1 MATESVTGQNP
12 EQAKHA
18 ITYISYLKV
27 DELLALQQPE
37 SDGEHD
43 EMLFI
48 IIHQTYELW
57 FKQILHE
64 VAALQPALE
73 AGDTH
78 RSLSIL
84 KRVRTIMK
92 TLVAQLDIL
101 ETMTPLQFNTF
112 RGRLQSSSG
121 FQSAQFREF
130 EAVLG
135 RRDQAG
141 AGAAAGTGMGMAEHL
156 IEGSP
161 ARARVETAMQ
171 RRSLWDSALR
181 YFATRSFVIPA
192 DVLERDVTLGYVAND
207 EVQAALLDAHRTDP
221 ESNLIG
227 EALMDVDEGLQEWR
241 YRHVK
246 MVERTI
252 GAKIGSGGSS
262 GAGYLASTL
271 FKPVFADL
279 WAIRSQF

>member
-1 MATESVTGQNP
+1 MG
-12 EQAKHA
+12 EQDKKA

-27 DELLALQQPE
+27 DELLELQQPE

-48 IIHQTYELW
+48 VIHQTYELW
-57 FKQILHE
+57 FKQMLHE
-64 VAALQPALE
+64 VAEVQKTLE
-73 AGDTH
+73 AGKSH
-78 RSLSIL
+78 RSLAIL
-84 KRVRTIMK
+84 GRVRTIMK
-92 TLVAQLDIL
+92 TCVGQLDIL

-141 AGAAAGTGMGMAEHL
+141 ADAEKNTGMGMAEHL
-156 IEGSP
+156 VAGSP
-161 ARARVETAMQ
+161 ARNRVEAAMS
-171 RRSLWDSALR
+171 RRSLWDSTLIYLESRGHEMPNEVMDRDVAVG
-181 YFATRSFVIPA
+181 YADHAGVQ
-192 DVLERDVTLGYVAND
+192 DVLLDVHRND
-207 EVQAALLDAHRTDP
+207 AEAAM
-221 ESNLIG
+221 IC
-227 EALMDVDEGLQEWR
+227 EALVDLDEGLQEWR

-252 GAKIGSGGSS
+252 GHKLGSGGSA
-262 GAGYLASTL
+262 GVGYLSSTL
-271 FKPVFADL
+271 FRPVFADL
-279 WAIRSQF
+279 WAIRSRF